1 MRGHR
6 IHAFVASALAGSLAA
21 GLAFGL
27 TVATPRTLQAQTVPA
42 PAPTAPPDPS
52 DAFFD
57 DSVVHDIYLTI
68 NSRDWE
74 SLKVNYLDNT
84 YYASDFKWHDQV
96 VRNVAIR
103 SRGTGSRSGVKPG
116 LRVDFDRYT
125 SGQQFLGLKSF
136 ILRNNTQDPSNLHE
150 RVSMLFFRRMGMK
163 AEREAHAQL
172 YINNV
177 YSGLYTIVESLDE
190 TFLQRNLGESNGNL
204 YEYKFDNSGVPP
216 FIFGYPGS
224 DPALYVPLPFSPET
238 NIVDP
243 RGDLV
248 ERLFFTINAAGD
260 AIWKSS
266 MAEFL
271 DLAKF
276 LRHLAI
282 ENFLA
287 EEDGL
292 TGDYGPNNFYVYR
305 YVNKTLF
312 MFLPWDKSNAFWG
325 APASDYSIFHN
336 IEDGPENHRNRLVVR
351 ALADPQL
358 REVYL
363 NALLECADSAV
374 QPPAASGSARV
385 KTQDAAPQPG
395 WMETE
400 IQREYQQIRM
410 PVLLD
415 TTKLNSY
422 GQFEDAVNAM
432 TDFAQHRSDAV
443 RQQVAADRAK
453 RAALR

>member
-1 MRGHR
+1 MRRHR
-6 IHAFVASALAGSLAA
+6 IPEFVASAIAGSLAVVVTV
-21 GLAFGL
+21 GMMLA
-27 TVATPRTLQAQTVPA
+27 APRTVQAQTAPA

-57 DSVVHDIYLTI
+57 DSVVHDVYLTI

-74 SLKVNYLDNT
+74 SLKTNYLDNT
-84 YYASDFKWHDQV
+84 YYPSDFKWRDQV
-96 VRNVAIR
+96 VRNIGIR

-116 LRVDFDRYT
+116 LRVDFNRYT

-136 ILRNNTQDPSNLHE
+136 ILRNNTQDASNMHE

-177 YSGLYTIVESLDE
+177 YSGLYTIVESIDE
-190 TFLQRNLGESNGNL
+190 TFLQKNLGESNGNL
-204 YEYKFDNSGVPP
+204 YEFKFDNSGVPP

-224 DPALYVPLPFSPET
+224 DPALYTPLPFSPET
-238 NIVDP
+238 NVVDP
-243 RGDLV
+243 RGDLL
-248 ERLFFTINAAGD
+248 ERLFFTINATGD
-260 AIWKSS
+260 AAWKSL

-271 DLAKF
+271 DLSKF

-292 TGDYGPNNFYVYR
+292 TGDYGPNNFYLYR
-305 YVNKTLF
+305 YANRNLF
-312 MFLPWDKSNAFWG
+312 MVLPWDKSNTFWG
-325 APASDYSIFHN
+325 VPSSDYPIFHN
-336 IEDGPENHRNRLVVR
+336 IDDGLENHRNRLVVR
-351 ALADPQL
+351 ALADPAL

-363 NALLECADSAV
+363 GALLECADSAV
-374 QPPAASGSARV
+374 APPVASARV
-385 KTQDAAPQPG
+385 TTQDAAPQPG
-395 WMETE
+395 WMEAE
-400 IQREYQQIRM
+400 IQKEYQQIRLA
-410 PVLLD
+410 VAFD
-415 TTKLNSY
+415 TTKISTNTE
-422 GQFEDAVNAM
+422 FEKAVADM
-432 TDFAQHRSDAV
+432 TLFARQRSDAV

>member
-1 MRGHR
+1 MRRHR
-6 IHAFVASALAGSLAA
+6 IHALVAAVVTSLAT
-21 GLAFGL
+21 GIAFGL
-27 TVATPRTLQAQTVPA
+27 IVATPRTVLAQTVPA
-42 PAPTAPPDPS
+42 APPDPS

-57 DSVVHDIYLTI
+57 DSVVHDISLTI

-96 VRNVAIR
+96 VRNVGIR
-103 SRGTGSRSGVKPG
+103 SRGTGSRSGIKPG
-116 LRVDFDRYT
+116 LRVDFNRYT

-150 RVSMLFFRRMGMK
+150 RVSMLFFRRMGIK

-172 YINNV
+172 YINNT

-190 TFLQRNLGESNGNL
+190 TFLQKNLGESNGNL

-238 NIVDP
+238 NIADP

-248 ERLFFTINAAGD
+248 ERLLFNINAAGD
-260 AIWKSS
+260 TIWKSS

-271 DLAKF
+271 DLSKF

-292 TGDYGPNNFYVYR
+292 TGDYGPNNFYIYR
-305 YVNKTLF
+305 YANKNLF
-312 MFLPWDKSNAFWG
+312 MFLPWDKSNTFWG
-325 APASDYSIFHN
+325 APASDFSIVHN
-336 IEDGPENHRNRLVVR
+336 IEDGPANHRNRLVVR

-363 NALLECADSAV
+363 SALLECADSAV
-374 QPPAASGSARV
+374 APPVTSARV
-385 KTQDAAPQPG
+385 KTRDAAPQPG

-400 IQREYQQIRM
+400 IQKEYQQVRL
-410 PVLLD
+410 PVQLD
-415 TTKLNSY
+415 TTRISTN

-432 TDFAQHRSDAV
+432 TSFAQHRSDAV